1 MKKLSIFFLFLTLA
15 FQLQGQPESAEVKI
29 KTSAICETCKKT
41 IEHGMSFEKGVR
53 SAKLDVETKVL
64 SVVYNP
70 SKTDEN
76 KLRVALTKIGY
87 DADSLKANPKAF
99 HKLPECCQ
107 APGHH

>member
-1 MKKLSIFFLFLTLA
+1 MKKLNIFLLIIFLALELPA
-15 FQLQGQPESAEVKI
+15 QVESAEVKI
-29 KTSAICETCKKT
+29 MTSAICETCKKT

-64 SVVYNP
+64 TVIYNP